1 MNAVFRSIP
10 TAYGFDGYFSLKF
23 NFPIIE
29 IGRNLPLKIRK
40 FADLPGSYWF

>member
-1 MNAVFRSIP
+1 MNTVFCSIP
-10 TAYGFDGYFSLKF
+10 VVYGFDGHFVLKF
-23 NFPIIE
+23 NFPTIE